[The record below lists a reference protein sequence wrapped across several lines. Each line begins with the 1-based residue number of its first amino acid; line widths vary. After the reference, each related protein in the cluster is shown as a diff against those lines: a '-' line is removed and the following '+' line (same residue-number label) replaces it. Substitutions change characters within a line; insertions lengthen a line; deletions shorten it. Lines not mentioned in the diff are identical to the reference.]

1 MTADCTSCRRQPKN
15 EPDPAHALLEIV
27 SRNRPL
33 ASGQRHR
40 ILVADIMP
48 HDAPP
53 FALQAYL
60 LGQLDFDACLALQQ
74 RLVYETSGST
84 DGRMTLLVCEHPPL
98 ITVGRSGSRVHL
110 NISSEELTSQQV
122 SVRWLNRGGGCIVH
136 LPGQLAI
143 YPIVPL
149 EHYGWT
155 VGQYLTRLETG
166 LTNLLAELGVHG
178 ARLGAVRPGWPGV
191 WGRTGQL
198 AAIGVAVKNW
208 TTYHGAFVNV
218 SPAMRLV
225 RRVVTDP
232 VANAP
237 MSSLMIERQGSVKM
251 TAVRAG
257 LVRHLA
263 EAFGAERYHLH
274 TSHPLLARL
283 NDRPREPAARV
294 Q

>member
-1 MTADCTSCRRQPKN
+1 MD
-15 EPDPAHALLEIV
+15 
-27 SRNRPL
+27 
-33 ASGQRHR
+33 
-40 ILVADIMP
+40 
-48 HDAPP
+48 HDSEP
-53 FALQAYL
+53 FALQAFL
-60 LGQLDFDACLALQQ
+60 LGQIDFDTCLALQQ
-74 RLVYETSGST
+74 RLVYETSGAAN
-84 DGRMTLLVCEHPPL
+84 GGITLLICEHPPL
-98 ITVGRSGSRVHL
+98 ITVGRSGSRAHL
-110 NISSEELTSQQV
+110 HISSEELTSQQV
-122 SVRWLNRGGGCIVH
+122 SVRWLNRGGGCLVH

-149 EHYGWT
+149 DRYGWT
-155 VGQYLTRLETG
+155 VGEYLSRLEMG
-166 LTNLLAELGVHG
+166 LSNMLAELGVRG
-178 ARLGAVRPGWPGV
+178 VTRPGWPGV

-232 VANAP
+232 LENSP

-251 TAVRAG
+251 TAVRTG

-274 TSHPLLARL
+274 TSHPLLARSA
-283 NDRPREPAARV
+283 DRPREPAARV